1 MSGENKSVSNAD
13 DQKASGDDQNKTQPK
28 PINDVV
34 SHETF
39 KKLLGQKKNVEQE
52 NETLKRQLKEIEE
65 RKLQESG
72 EWKKI
77 AELKEQEALQAKQA
91 AEEEKRRAENLN
103 STLIKSQKLQA
114 VTEKLPGKLER
125 PEYMAFIDVSKVV
138 MNPETGEIDDTS
150 VESVVQDFVKVHS
163 KLLKSDPKFLPN
175 GNAKPTTTLK
185 YEDWLK
191 LPVKEKRTRFK
202 EVDFKKQ

>member
-103 STLIKSQKLQA
+103 STLINSQKLQA

-125 PEYMAFIDVSKVV
+125 PEYMAFIDVSKRV
-138 MNPETGEIDDTS
+138 S
-150 VESVVQDFVKVHS
+150 
-163 KLLKSDPKFLPN
+163 
-175 GNAKPTTTLK
+175 
-185 YEDWLK
+185 
-191 LPVKEKRTRFK
+191 
-202 EVDFKKQ
+202 